1 MDMNILYNACIM
13 LIRTELISEIFLINL
28 YYYSFLRF
36 EFRFNKLMINFFLNL
51 KLKILEKEI
60 KSRNRQITYKLSL

>member
-28 YYYSFLRF
+28 YYYSFLQF

-51 KLKILEKEI
+51 KFKILEKEI
-60 KSRNRQITYKLSL
+60 KSRNRQITSKLSL

>member
-28 YYYSFLRF
+28 YYYSFLQF

-51 KLKILEKEI
+51 KFKILEKEI
-60 KSRNRQITYKLSL
+60 KSRNRQITS

>member
-1 MDMNILYNACIM
+1 MNILYNACIM

-28 YYYSFLRF
+28 YYYSFLQF

-51 KLKILEKEI
+51 KFKILEKEI
-60 KSRNRQITYKLSL
+60 KSRNRQITSKLSL

>member
-28 YYYSFLRF
+28 YYYSFLQ
-36 EFRFNKLMINFFLNL
+36 FRFNKLMINFFLNL
-51 KLKILEKEI
+51 KFKILEKEI
-60 KSRNRQITYKLSL
+60 KSRNRQITSKLSL

>member
-1 MDMNILYNACIM
+1 MDIHILYNACII

-28 YYYSFLRF
+28 YYYSFLQF

-51 KLKILEKEI
+51 KFKILEKEI
-60 KSRNRQITYKLSL
+60 KSRNRQITSKLSL